1 MKLVIYFI
9 IYYLILFLYALH
21 LNIGTFEVLTFEHS
35 YKINYVGELFI
46 FLFGKNNFALRIPS
60 LLISI
65 FSIFLY
71 YQISKFYFKNKK
83 EIYLSVIIFSLIPGF
98 IMASI
103 LYNKSIYSIFFL
115 LLFIYS
121 FLYYRVYSYVL
132 LLVYTVVDG
141 SFISLYFG
149 LIFYSIYKKD
159 NKFLI
164 YSLILLMINANYFN
178 YDINGHP
185 QGHFLNMI
193 SVYLAIFSPFI
204 FIYFLYSIVKTWK
217 KPNLLWFISS
227 FSLLFSIILSFR
239 QDIKIDNYA
248 PFVIVSVIF
257 MVYAFLNDYRVRLN
271 IFRKSYKIIF
281 MFLGFSLISF
291 DVSLFMSKFVLDR
304 LIVNQFKYSKEL
316 YVFLKNH
323 NINNIYCNDRIL
335 CKKLYFYGLEKGNK
349 FYINFDRKQ
358 KKVSILHNG
367 IKLYDKSVSKLYKK

>member
-1 MKLVIYFI
+1 
-9 IYYLILFLYALH
+9 
-21 LNIGTFEVLTFEHS
+21 
-35 YKINYVGELFI
+35 
-46 FLFGKNNFALRIPS
+46 
-60 LLISI
+60 
-65 FSIFLY
+65 
-71 YQISKFYFKNKK
+71 
-83 EIYLSVIIFSLIPGF
+83 
-98 IMASI
+98 
-103 LYNKSIYSIFFL
+103 
-115 LLFIYS
+115 
-121 FLYYRVYSYVL
+121 
-132 LLVYTVVDG
+132 VVDG

-304 LIVNQFKYSKEL
+304 HIVNQFKYSKEL

>member
-304 LIVNQFKYSKEL
+304 HIVNQFKYSKEL